1 MVLRDEFFEQQDQ
14 ARQKTWLLVSLF
26 AAAVICII
34 GLTILLMSV
43 TVWGVEL
50 WTENGVASGKV
61 EWTHIAKTTLGV
73 IAVVAC
79 VIFFKR
85 MQISQGGQTVAEML
99 GGRPIEHG
107 SENMHE
113 QRLLN
118 VVEEMAIAAGLPVP
132 PVYVMP
138 ETTINA
144 FAAGF
149 SDADAVIGV
158 TRGTLERLSREQLQ
172 GVVAHEFSH
181 ILHGD
186 MRLNLNLITVLAGII
201 FIAQSG
207 RFVMHGAGRVRGRNQ
222 GAMFILVFGLGL
234 IVIGSI
240 GTLFG
245 NIIKAA
251 VSRQRE
257 FLADASAV
265 QYTRNPEG
273 IAGALKVIGGSKAG
287 TTLASPRAE
296 ECSHMFFGDALF
308 FRTFNFFS
316 THPPLDKRI
325 LRIEPNWDGSFL
337 PGKPLQEQAE
347 TKTTARYQRKID
359 NLNESVRNTGVLDP
373 LMVAVAGAL
382 MHTLPTQVHDS
393 ALQPGSAYALMLAL
407 RLDKD
412 PKIREKQLAL
422 LANMPAMQADV
433 NRLYATT
440 RKLAEEDILPLIE
453 MTIPAL
459 KRQSAQQYKQLK
471 QHLTQFIMA
480 DQVSDYKEWLHF
492 RLLSHYLDQHFI
504 PGQKRKY
511 RRSYHAFAP
520 VKDACACVL
529 SLLANAS
536 HTEDEQ
542 KNMAFTAGMD
552 VLKLADLQ
560 RMEQLT
566 LKNVNQALSQL
577 EYLVPLLKEQF
588 LLACAASIQA
598 NQSVTVMGWDL
609 LRVTSACLGCPMPIV
624 NRPNTN

>member
-1 MVLRDEFFEQQDQ
+1 MNFFEQQDQ
-14 ARQKTWLLVSLF
+14 ARQKTWLLILLF
-26 AAAVICII
+26 ATAVVCII
-34 GLTILLMSV
+34 GLTVLLMAI
-43 TVWGVEL
+43 TVWGVEI
-50 WTENGVASGKV
+50 WSATDIGSNQINWIS
-61 EWTHIAKTTLGV
+61 IAKTAFAV

-85 MQISQGGQTVAEML
+85 LQISQGGHTIAEML

-107 SENMHE
+107 TDNIDE

-132 PVYVMP
+132 SVYLMP
-138 ETTINA
+138 ETTVNA

-149 SDADAVIGV
+149 NDSDAVIGV

-172 GVVAHEFSH
+172 GVIAHEFSH

-201 FIAQSG
+201 FIGQSG
-207 RFVMHGAGRVRGRNQ
+207 RFVMHGASRVRGRNQ
-222 GAMFILVFGLGL
+222 GALPVFALALGL

-273 IAGALKVIGGSKAG
+273 ISGALKVIAGSKAG
-287 TTLASPRAE
+287 TTLSSPRAE

-308 FRTFNFFS
+308 FRAFNIFS
-316 THPPLDKRI
+316 THPPLDRRI
-325 LRIEPNWDGSFL
+325 RRIEPNWDGSYL
-337 PGKPLQEQAE
+337 PGKPLKEQPK

-382 MHTLPTQVHDS
+382 MHSLPSPVYQATQ
-393 ALQPGSAYALMLAL
+393 QPGSAYALMLAL
-407 RLDKD
+407 RLDND
-412 PKIREKQLAL
+412 SNIRSKQLGML
-422 LANMPAMQADV
+422 ESIPTMQTAVKKLFVHAD
-433 NRLYATT
+433 
-440 RKLAEEDILPLIE
+440 KLAEEDILPLIE
-453 MTIPAL
+453 MAIPAL
-459 KRQSAQQYKQLK
+459 KRQSESQYKQLK

-480 DQVSDYKEWLHF
+480 DQESDYKEWLHF
-492 RLLSHYLDQHFI
+492 RLLSHYLDQHFL
-504 PGQKRKY
+504 PNQKQRY
-511 RRSYHAFAP
+511 RRNYHSYAP
-520 VKDACACVL
+520 VKTDCVCVL
-529 SLLANAS
+529 SLLANES
-536 HTEDEQ
+536 HSDNN
-542 KNMAFTAGMD
+542 KKDAAFNVGKEI
-552 VLKLADLQ
+552 LKLIELQ
-560 RMEQLT
+560 RTEELT
-566 LKNVNQALSQL
+566 LANVNQALTQL

-588 LLACAASIQA
+588 LLACAACIQA
-598 NQSVTVMGWDL
+598 NNSITVMGWDL
-609 LRVTSACLGCPMPIV
+609 LRVIAACLGCPMPIV
-624 NRPNTN
+624 NRPNR